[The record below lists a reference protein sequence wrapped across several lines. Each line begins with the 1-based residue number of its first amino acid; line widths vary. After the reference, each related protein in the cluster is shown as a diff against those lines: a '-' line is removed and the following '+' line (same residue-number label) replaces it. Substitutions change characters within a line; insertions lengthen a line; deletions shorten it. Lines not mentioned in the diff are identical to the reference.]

1 MVSMLACHAEGPGSI
16 PGTFKL
22 HNFLILIEIEAQFSL
37 WRLEYETIIDKVTQQ
52 SQST

>member
-1 MVSMLACHAEGPGSI
+1 MAALSPQNRMIGGSNLTDAI
-16 PGTFKL
+16 K
-22 HNFLILIEIEAQFSL
+22 FLILIEIEAQFSL